1 MERRTLAGVAALG
14 DAAASVTQLVVKA
27 VSGGLTRWRTDSK
40 AAQHSTG
47 TLLLAGAELELS
59 TSQGGFSSEAWQ
71 TETPGHVIESSAV
84 SVLTTHVGQ
93 TADIDTLVT
102 NTGSL

>member
-1 MERRTLAGVAALG
+1 MIIKTI
-14 DAAASVTQLVVKA
+14 
-27 VSGGLTRWRTDSK
+27 SGGLAGRRSDTK

-59 TSQGGFSSEAWQ
+59 TSQGGFTSEAWQ